1 MALTEEERS
10 KIIEEEELR
19 AKTRQK
25 IQNEYEKE
33 NEYSTDSIWAFYWFD
48 DSPLGTFKAIILTMF
63 LLFVG
68 VGIIKIFE

>member
-1 MALTEEERS
+1 MALTEEEKQ

-33 NEYSTDSIWAFYWFD
+33 NEYSTDWYFYLFFGLTIL
-48 DSPLGTFKAIILTMF
+48 PLGHIQICIINISL
-63 LLFVG
+63 
-68 VGIIKIFE
+68 